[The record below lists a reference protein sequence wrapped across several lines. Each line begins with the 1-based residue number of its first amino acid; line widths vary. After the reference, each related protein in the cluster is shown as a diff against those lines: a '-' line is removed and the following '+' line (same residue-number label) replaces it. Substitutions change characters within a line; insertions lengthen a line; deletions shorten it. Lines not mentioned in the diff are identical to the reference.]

1 MQVLALD
8 FDGVVCDSA
17 QEVFLVGLR
26 TFADFFPDSALVR
39 RFLDAEPSERELDDL
54 FSAFSDLLPL
64 GNRAEDFGV
73 ALRAIDDGVA
83 IATQKEYD
91 RFYSTLDPSWLHAF
105 HSRFYEQR
113 AALRDH
119 DCDAWTR
126 LHSAYREFTDQLEAM
141 SERVR
146 LAVVT
151 AKDRTS
157 ARLLLAHFGLDA
169 LFAEELVLDKEIGA
183 RKSGHLGVLQ
193 ARVDVPFEAITF
205 VDDKVN
211 HLLEVTDL
219 GVGRVLAGWGYNT
232 DREYEIARGHGIPV
246 ATFENVERVLFEDV
260 GR

>member
-26 TFADFFPDSALVR
+26 TFKDLAPDSALIR
-39 RFLDAEPSERELDDL
+39 RFLDAEPDGRELDEL
-54 FSAFSDLLPL
+54 FTAFSDLLPL

-73 ALRAIDDGVA
+73 ALGAIDAAVA
-83 IATQKEYD
+83 ITSQDDYD
-91 RFYSTLDPSWLHAF
+91 RFYSTLESSWLQAF
-105 HSRFYEQR
+105 HRRFYEQR

-119 DCDAWTR
+119 DRDAWIR
-126 LHSAYREFTDQLEAM
+126 LHSTYREFTDQLEAI

-146 LAVVT
+146 LAIVT
-151 AKDRTS
+151 AKDRAS
-157 ARLLLAHFGLDA
+157 ARLLLAHFGLDT
-169 LFAEELVLDKEIGA
+169 LFADELVLDKETGV

-193 ARVDVPFEAITF
+193 ARLDIPFEAVTF

-211 HLLEVTDL
+211 HLLEVTHL

-232 DREYEIARGHGIPV
+232 NREYEIARTHGIPV
-246 ATFENVERVLFEDV
+246 ATFENVERVLFGDT